1 MTIKVIKGDTFGR
14 TMRYVNSKTRAPID
28 LSAAQI
34 SATVHSSDFKFT
46 ADLPC
51 QILDQGIEANL
62 GRFVIPPV
70 DTTTWPAGQL
80 NFKVT
85 REQAGAKAS
94 IKGVIMVEV
103 A

>member
-14 TMRYVNSKTRAPID
+14 TMRYLNGKTRQPVD
-28 LSAAQI
+28 LSTTQI
-34 SATVHSSDFKFT
+34 TATVHSSDFKFN
-46 ADLPC
+46 AVLPC
-51 QILDQGIEANL
+51 QILDQSIETNL
-62 GRFVIPPV
+62 GRFIISPV

-94 IKGVIMVEV
+94 IKGVIVVEV